1 MLAIG
6 KKLTIRLIATKHL
19 NVRFEV
25 NCRNTK
31 MKIEHSKMRFG
42 RNFNLHLNLFGVLK
56 RGAVAWWLHRWKWR
70 GSSSSL
76 IPIYLD
82 IRTANFYQIMI
93 HNIRTVGDTAKG
105 NFNFLHF
112 DVLKIAAINGL
123 FLFLFVGWIQNN
135 EKKYLSMKPRFQL
148 ETLGVGSNRSTNRA
162 INSDLTIKVNR

>member
-1 MLAIG
+1 
-6 KKLTIRLIATKHL
+6 
-19 NVRFEV
+19 
-25 NCRNTK
+25 

-123 FLFLFVGWIQNN
+123 FLFLFVG
-135 EKKYLSMKPRFQL
+135 
-148 ETLGVGSNRSTNRA
+148 
-162 INSDLTIKVNR
+162 